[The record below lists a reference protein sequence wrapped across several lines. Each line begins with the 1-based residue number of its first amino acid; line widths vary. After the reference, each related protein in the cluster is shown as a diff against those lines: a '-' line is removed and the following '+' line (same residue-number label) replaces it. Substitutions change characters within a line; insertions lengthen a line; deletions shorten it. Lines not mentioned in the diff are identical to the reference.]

1 MTFFKTLKWY
11 FKIYWP
17 AYVLAI
23 LFIIA
28 VRVLG
33 VIPPKIIGDTI
44 DRMSM
49 GSLTGGSLLRTIG
62 LLALLA
68 LATFATTYLWINTL
82 MVNSIRIEKLLRSRL
97 LRHIS
102 KMTPRFFQRNSRG
115 ELMALATNDILAI
128 SQTAGF
134 GVQTLAQTVIG
145 ASVVVATMVTLI
157 SYKLMLAALLPMP
170 FLALAIRVLG
180 KHMRVRFVQAQ
191 AAFGRMNDQALE
203 SISGIR
209 VIRSYVQEK
218 ADVEAFQ
225 RVTTDVLDK
234 NRAVAQ
240 IQALFQPTI
249 STLVGLSFAIGLG
262 YGSYLVMNGEITLGQ
277 LVSFNIYL
285 GLLIWPM
292 IAFGEFINIIQRG
305 NASSER
311 LQRALDQTPDVKEPE
326 QPVEV
331 ERPESIEVRHLTFRY
346 PDAAQDSLR
355 DISFRLER
363 GQTLGIVGRTGSGK
377 STLLKQL
384 LLQYPASGEAVRIS
398 GVPIRDIAPDRLK
411 QWIGYVPQEHLL
423 LSKSIKANLK
433 LGKPAATDEE
443 IQLAVEQASLA
454 QDIAQMPDGIDT
466 LIGENG
472 VMLSGGQKQRLAI
485 ARALVIDPEILIL
498 DDALSAVDAR
508 TEAAILRRIREGRAG
523 RTTLIATHRL
533 SAVSHANWII
543 VLDEGR
549 IVEQG
554 THEQLMALGG
564 WYREQYDR
572 QQLEASLQEGGDR
585 E

>member
-1 MTFFKTLKWY
+1 MDLGLDG
-11 FKIYWP
+11 
-17 AYVLAI
+17 AVVL
-23 LFIIA
+23 
-28 VRVLG
+28 V
-33 VIPPKIIGDTI
+33 
-44 DRMSM
+44 
-49 GSLTGGSLLRTIG
+49 TGGIRGVGAGITRVFLRAG
-62 LLALLA
+62 
-68 LATFATTYLWINTL
+68 ATVVTCA
-82 MVNSIRIEKLLRSRL
+82 
-97 LRHIS
+97 
-102 KMTPRFFQRNSRG
+102 RN
-115 ELMALATNDILAI
+115 
-128 SQTAGF
+128 
-134 GVQTLAQTVIG
+134 
-145 ASVVVATMVTLI
+145 
-157 SYKLMLAALLPMP
+157 
-170 FLALAIRVLG
+170 
-180 KHMRVRFVQAQ
+180 
-191 AAFGRMNDQALE
+191 
-203 SISGIR
+203 
-209 VIRSYVQEK
+209 
-218 ADVEAFQ
+218 
-225 RVTTDVLDK
+225 
-234 NRAVAQ
+234 
-240 IQALFQPTI
+240 
-249 STLVGLSFAIGLG
+249 
-262 YGSYLVMNGEITLGQ
+262 
-277 LVSFNIYL
+277 
-285 GLLIWPM
+285 
-292 IAFGEFINIIQRG
+292 
-305 NASSER
+305 
-311 LQRALDQTPDVKEPE
+311 EPE

>member
-1 MTFFKTLKWY
+1 MTFFKHLQWY
-11 FKIYWP
+11 FRHHWP
-17 AYVLAI
+17 AYVIAI
-23 LFIIA
+23 LLIVV
-28 VRVLG
+28 VRLLG

-49 GSLTGGSLLRTIG
+49 GALTAGSLLRTIG
-62 LLALLA
+62 LLVLLA
-68 LATFATTYLWINTL
+68 VATFVTTFTWINTL
-82 MVNSIRIEKLLRSRL
+82 MVNSIRIEKLLRTRL

-128 SQTAGF
+128 SMTAGF
-134 GVQTLAQTVIG
+134 GVQTLSQTVIG

-157 SYKLMLAALLPMP
+157 SYKLMLAALLPLP
-170 FLALAIRVLG
+170 FLAFAIRVLG
-180 KHMRVRFVQAQ
+180 HNMRTRFVKAQ
-191 AAFGRMNDQALE
+191 AAFGSMNDQALE

-209 VIRSYVQEK
+209 VIRSYVQERE
-218 ADVEAFQ
+218 DVEAFH
-225 RVTTDVLDK
+225 RVTTDVMDK

-277 LVSFNIYL
+277 LVTFNIYL

-292 IAFGEFINIIQRG
+292 IAFGEFINIVQRG

-311 LQRALDQTPDVKEPE
+311 LQRALDQTPDVTEPE
-326 QPVEV
+326 NPVKVEV
-331 ERPESIEVRHLTFRY
+331 PSSIAVNDLTFRY
-346 PDAAQDSLR
+346 PDSSQVSLSE
-355 DISFRLER
+355 ITLRLER
-363 GQTLGIVGRTGSGK
+363 GETLGVVGRTGSGK

-384 LLQYPASGEAVRIS
+384 LLQYPVSGETVEIS
-398 GVPIRDIAPDRLK
+398 GVPIGNLDPDQLK
-411 QWIGYVPQEHLL
+411 RWIGYVPQEHLL
-423 LSKSIKANLK
+423 LSKSIRDNLK
-433 LGKPAATDEE
+433 LGKPNATEEE
-443 IQLAVEQASLA
+443 IRLAVDQASLT
-454 QDIAQMPDGIDT
+454 QDLAQMPEGIET

-472 VMLSGGQKQRLAI
+472 VMLSGGQKQRLGI

-508 TEAAILRRIREGRAG
+508 TETAILRRIREGREG

-533 SAVSHANWII
+533 SAVAHASWIL

-554 THEQLMALGG
+554 THEQLMARGG
-564 WYREQYDR
+564 WYQEQYDR
-572 QQLEASLQEGGDR
+572 QQMEASLQEGGDR
-585 E
+585 G